1 MQSAKVLNFFSMV
14 LWYPFLEFQ
23 RLLFALLGVNSNLQR
38 IRENIKIMKKNAFL
52 CVIMVCISIL
62 SGCGAGDDVSS
73 EQTVE
78 KNIKYVTNDNA
89 AASMIEAEQETGS
102 EISDS
107 DTGENDTEDNDTEE
121 NDIQENNEQYN
132 DTGAVSDEKQLT
144 GSVEVIKKAEFVVL
158 TDDGTYYEFLFKKK
172 PSGLME
178 IEAGTRVTVTYNGD
192 ISEDNIMSGGI
203 ISIETQ

>member
-1 MQSAKVLNFFSMV
+1 MV

-23 RLLFALLGVNSNLQR
+23 RLLFALLGVSSNLQR

-73 EQTVE
+73 EQTIE
-78 KNIKYVTNDNA
+78 KK
-89 AASMIEAEQETGS
+89 
-102 EISDS
+102 
-107 DTGENDTEDNDTEE
+107 NDTEDNDTEE

-144 GSVEVIKKAEFVVL
+144 GSVEVIKKAEFVLL

-172 PSGLME
+172 PSGLRE

-192 ISEDNIMSGGI
+192 ISEDNIISGGI
-203 ISIETQ
+203 ISIEIQ

>member
-1 MQSAKVLNFFSMV
+1 MV

-23 RLLFALLGVNSNLQR
+23 RLLFALLGVSSNLQR

-73 EQTVE
+73 EQTIE

-102 EISDS
+102 EIPDS
-107 DTGENDTEDNDTEE
+107 DTGENNTEE

-144 GSVEVIKKAEFVVL
+144 GSVEVIKKAEFVLL
-158 TDDGTYYEFLFKKK
+158 TDDGTYYEFSFKKK
-172 PSGLME
+172 PSGLRE
-178 IEAGTRVTVTYNGD
+178 IEAGTRVTVTYNGG
-192 ISEDNIMSGGI
+192 ISEDNIISGGI
-203 ISIETQ
+203 ISIEIQ

>member
-1 MQSAKVLNFFSMV
+1 MV

-23 RLLFALLGVNSNLQR
+23 RLLFALLGVSSNLQR

-73 EQTVE
+73 EQTIE

-89 AASMIEAEQETGS
+89 AASMIEAEQESGS
-102 EISDS
+102 EIPDS

-144 GSVEVIKKAEFVVL
+144 GSVEVIKKAEFVLL

-172 PSGLME
+172 PSGLRE

-192 ISEDNIMSGGI
+192 ISEDNIISGGI
-203 ISIETQ
+203 ISIEIQ

>member
-1 MQSAKVLNFFSMV
+1 MV

-23 RLLFALLGVNSNLQR
+23 RLLVALLGVNSNLQR

-73 EQTVE
+73 EQTIE

-144 GSVEVIKKAEFVVL
+144 GSVEVIKKAEFVLL

-172 PSGLME
+172 PSGLRG

-192 ISEDNIMSGGI
+192 ISEDNIISGGI
-203 ISIETQ
+203 ISIEIQ

>member
-1 MQSAKVLNFFSMV
+1 MV

-23 RLLFALLGVNSNLQR
+23 RLLFALLGVSSNFQR

-73 EQTVE
+73 EQTIE
-78 KNIKYVTNDNA
+78 KNIKYVTNDNV

-102 EISDS
+102 EIPDS

-144 GSVEVIKKAEFVVL
+144 GSVEVIKKAEFVLL

-192 ISEDNIMSGGI
+192 ISEDNIISGGI
-203 ISIETQ
+203 ISIEIQ

>member
-1 MQSAKVLNFFSMV
+1 MV

-102 EISDS
+102 ETPDS

-144 GSVEVIKKAEFVVL
+144 GSVEVIKKAEFVLL

-172 PSGLME
+172 PSGLRE

-192 ISEDNIMSGGI
+192 ISEDNIISGGI
-203 ISIETQ
+203 ISIEIQ

>member
-1 MQSAKVLNFFSMV
+1 MV

-23 RLLFALLGVNSNLQR
+23 RLLFALLGVSSNLQR

-73 EQTVE
+73 EQTIK

-102 EISDS
+102 EIPDS

-144 GSVEVIKKAEFVVL
+144 GSVEVIKKAEFVLL

-172 PSGLME
+172 PSGLRE

-192 ISEDNIMSGGI
+192 ISEDNIISGGI
-203 ISIETQ
+203 ISIEIQ

>member
-1 MQSAKVLNFFSMV
+1 MV

-102 EISDS
+102 EIPDS

-144 GSVEVIKKAEFVVL
+144 GSVEVIKKAEFVLL

-178 IEAGTRVTVTYNGD
+178 IEAGTRVTFTYNGD
-192 ISEDNIMSGGI
+192 ISEDNIISGGI

>member
-1 MQSAKVLNFFSMV
+1 MV

-23 RLLFALLGVNSNLQR
+23 RLPFALLGVNSNLQR

-102 EISDS
+102 EIPDS

-144 GSVEVIKKAEFVVL
+144 GSVEVIKKAEFVLL

-192 ISEDNIMSGGI
+192 ISEDNIISGGI

>member
-1 MQSAKVLNFFSMV
+1 
-14 LWYPFLEFQ
+14 
-23 RLLFALLGVNSNLQR
+23 
-38 IRENIKIMKKNAFL
+38 MKKNAFL

-73 EQTVE
+73 EQTIE

-102 EISDS
+102 EIPDS
-107 DTGENDTEDNDTEE
+107 DTGENNTEENDTEENNTEE

-132 DTGAVSDEKQLT
+132 DAGAVSDEKQLT
-144 GSVEVIKKAEFVVL
+144 GSVEVIKKAEFVLL
-158 TDDGTYYEFLFKKK
+158 TDDGTYYEFSFKKK
-172 PSGLME
+172 PSGLRK

-192 ISEDNIMSGGI
+192 ISEDNIISGGI
-203 ISIETQ
+203 ISIEIQ

>member
-1 MQSAKVLNFFSMV
+1 MV

-23 RLLFALLGVNSNLQR
+23 RLLFALLGVSSNLQR

-62 SGCGAGDDVSS
+62 SGCGGGDDVSS
-73 EQTVE
+73 EQTIE

-102 EISDS
+102 EIPDS
-107 DTGENDTEDNDTEE
+107 DTGENDTEE

-144 GSVEVIKKAEFVVL
+144 GSVEVIKKAEFVLL

-172 PSGLME
+172 PSGLRE

-192 ISEDNIMSGGI
+192 ISEDNIISGGI
-203 ISIETQ
+203 ISIEIQ

>member
-1 MQSAKVLNFFSMV
+1 MV
-14 LWYPFLEFQ
+14 LWFPFLEFQ
-23 RLLFALLGVNSNLQR
+23 RLLFALLGVSSNLQR

-73 EQTVE
+73 EQTIE

-102 EISDS
+102 EIPDS

-144 GSVEVIKKAEFVVL
+144 GSVEVIKKAEFVLL

-172 PSGLME
+172 PSGLRE

-192 ISEDNIMSGGI
+192 ISEDNIISGGI
-203 ISIETQ
+203 ISIEIQ

>member
-1 MQSAKVLNFFSMV
+1 MV

-23 RLLFALLGVNSNLQR
+23 RLLFALLGVSSNLQR

-73 EQTVE
+73 EQTIE

-144 GSVEVIKKAEFVVL
+144 GSVEVIKKAEFVLL

-172 PSGLME
+172 PSGLRE

-192 ISEDNIMSGGI
+192 ISEDNIISGGI
-203 ISIETQ
+203 ISIEIQ

>member
-1 MQSAKVLNFFSMV
+1 MV

-23 RLLFALLGVNSNLQR
+23 RLLFALLGVSSNLQR

-73 EQTVE
+73 EQTIE

-102 EISDS
+102 EIPDS

-144 GSVEVIKKAEFVVL
+144 GSVEVIKKAEFVLL

-172 PSGLME
+172 PSGLTE

-192 ISEDNIMSGGI
+192 ISEDNIISGGI
-203 ISIETQ
+203 ISIEIQ

>member
-1 MQSAKVLNFFSMV
+1 MV

-23 RLLFALLGVNSNLQR
+23 RLLFALLGVSSNLQR

-73 EQTVE
+73 EQTIE

-102 EISDS
+102 EIPDS
-107 DTGENDTEDNDTEE
+107 DTGENDTEE

-144 GSVEVIKKAEFVVL
+144 GSVEVIKKAEFVLL

-172 PSGLME
+172 TSGLRE

-192 ISEDNIMSGGI
+192 ISEDNIISGGI
-203 ISIETQ
+203 ISIEIQ

>member
-1 MQSAKVLNFFSMV
+1 MV

-23 RLLFALLGVNSNLQR
+23 RLLFALLGVSSNLQR

-102 EISDS
+102 EIPDS

-144 GSVEVIKKAEFVVL
+144 GSVEVIKKAEFVLL

-192 ISEDNIMSGGI
+192 ISEDNIISGGI

>member
-1 MQSAKVLNFFSMV
+1 MV

-23 RLLFALLGVNSNLQR
+23 RLLFALLGVSSNLQR

-73 EQTVE
+73 EQTIE

-102 EISDS
+102 EIPDS
-107 DTGENDTEDNDTEE
+107 DIGENDTEDNDTEE

-144 GSVEVIKKAEFVVL
+144 GSVEVIKKAEFVLL

-172 PSGLME
+172 PSGLRE

-192 ISEDNIMSGGI
+192 ISEDNIISGGI
-203 ISIETQ
+203 ISIEIQ

>member
-1 MQSAKVLNFFSMV
+1 MV

-23 RLLFALLGVNSNLQR
+23 RLLFALLGVSSNLQR

-62 SGCGAGDDVSS
+62 SGCGAWDDVSS
-73 EQTVE
+73 EQTIE

-102 EISDS
+102 EIPDS

-144 GSVEVIKKAEFVVL
+144 GSVEVIKKAEFVLL

-172 PSGLME
+172 PSGLRE

-192 ISEDNIMSGGI
+192 ISEDNIISGGI
-203 ISIETQ
+203 ISIEIQ

>member
-1 MQSAKVLNFFSMV
+1 MV

-73 EQTVE
+73 EQTIE

-102 EISDS
+102 EIPDS

-144 GSVEVIKKAEFVVL
+144 GSVEVIKKAEFVLL

-172 PSGLME
+172 PSGLRE

-192 ISEDNIMSGGI
+192 ISEDNIISGGI
-203 ISIETQ
+203 ISIEIQ

>member
-1 MQSAKVLNFFSMV
+1 MV

-23 RLLFALLGVNSNLQR
+23 RLLFALLGVSSNHQR

-73 EQTVE
+73 EQTIE

-102 EISDS
+102 EIPDS

-144 GSVEVIKKAEFVVL
+144 GSVEVIKKAEFVLL

-172 PSGLME
+172 PSGLRE

-192 ISEDNIMSGGI
+192 ISEDNIISGGI
-203 ISIETQ
+203 ISIEIQ

>member
-1 MQSAKVLNFFSMV
+1 
-14 LWYPFLEFQ
+14 
-23 RLLFALLGVNSNLQR
+23 
-38 IRENIKIMKKNAFL
+38 MKKSAFL
-52 CVIMVCISIL
+52 CVIMVCLSIL
-62 SGCGAGDDVSS
+62 SGCGTGYDVSS

-89 AASMIEAEQETGS
+89 AASMIEAEQEAGS
-102 EISDS
+102 EIPDS
-107 DTGENDTEDNDTEE
+107 DTGDNAAEDNDTEE
-121 NDIQENNEQYN
+121 NDTEDNDIQENDEQNN

-144 GSVEVIKKAEFVVL
+144 GSVEVIKKAEFVLL

-192 ISEDNIMSGGI
+192 ISEDNIISGGI
-203 ISIETQ
+203 ISIEIQ

>member
-1 MQSAKVLNFFSMV
+1 MV

-23 RLLFALLGVNSNLQR
+23 RLLFALLGVSSNFQR

-73 EQTVE
+73 EQTIE

-102 EISDS
+102 EIPDS
-107 DTGENDTEDNDTEE
+107 DTGENDIEDNDTEE

-144 GSVEVIKKAEFVVL
+144 GSVEVIKKAEFVLL

-172 PSGLME
+172 PSGLRE

-192 ISEDNIMSGGI
+192 ISEDNIISGGI
-203 ISIETQ
+203 ISIEIQ

>member
-1 MQSAKVLNFFSMV
+1 MQSKKVLNFFSMV

-102 EISDS
+102 EIPDS

-144 GSVEVIKKAEFVVL
+144 GSLEVIKKAEFVLL

-192 ISEDNIMSGGI
+192 ISEDNIISGGI

>member
-1 MQSAKVLNFFSMV
+1 MV

-23 RLLFALLGVNSNLQR
+23 RLLVALLGVSSNLQR

-73 EQTVE
+73 EQTIE

-102 EISDS
+102 EIPDS
-107 DTGENDTEDNDTEE
+107 DTGENDTEDNDTEDNDTEE

-144 GSVEVIKKAEFVVL
+144 GSVEVIKKAEFVLL

-172 PSGLME
+172 PSGLRE

-192 ISEDNIMSGGI
+192 ISEDNIISGGI
-203 ISIETQ
+203 ISIEIQ

>member
-1 MQSAKVLNFFSMV
+1 MV

-23 RLLFALLGVNSNLQR
+23 RLLFALLGVSSNLQR

-73 EQTVE
+73 EQTIE

-102 EISDS
+102 EIPDS
-107 DTGENDTEDNDTEE
+107 DTGEDDTEDNDTEE

-144 GSVEVIKKAEFVVL
+144 GSVEVIKKAEFVLL

-192 ISEDNIMSGGI
+192 ISEDNIISGGI
-203 ISIETQ
+203 ISIEIQ

>member
-1 MQSAKVLNFFSMV
+1 MV

-38 IRENIKIMKKNAFL
+38 IRENIKKMKKNAFL

-102 EISDS
+102 ETPDS

-121 NDIQENNEQYN
+121 NDIQKNNEQYN

-144 GSVEVIKKAEFVVL
+144 GSVEVIKKAEFVLL

-192 ISEDNIMSGGI
+192 ISEDNIISGGI

>member
-1 MQSAKVLNFFSMV
+1 MV

-73 EQTVE
+73 EQTIE

-89 AASMIEAEQETGS
+89 AASMIETEQETGS
-102 EISDS
+102 EIPDS

-144 GSVEVIKKAEFVVL
+144 GSVEVIKKAEFVLL

-172 PSGLME
+172 PSGLRE

-192 ISEDNIMSGGI
+192 ISEDNIISGGI
-203 ISIETQ
+203 ISIEIQ

>member
-1 MQSAKVLNFFSMV
+1 MV

-23 RLLFALLGVNSNLQR
+23 RLLFALLGVSSNLKR

-73 EQTVE
+73 EQTIE

-89 AASMIEAEQETGS
+89 AASMIEAEQEAGS
-102 EISDS
+102 EIPDS
-107 DTGENDTEDNDTEE
+107 DTGDNAAEDNDTEE
-121 NDIQENNEQYN
+121 NDTEDNDIQQNDEQNN

-144 GSVEVIKKAEFVVL
+144 GSVEVIKKAEFVLL
-158 TDDGTYYEFLFKKK
+158 TDDGTYYEFLYNKK

-178 IEAGTRVTVTYNGD
+178 IEAGTRVTVTYNGE
-192 ISEDNIMSGGI
+192 ISEDNIISGGI
-203 ISIETQ
+203 ISIEIQ

>member
-1 MQSAKVLNFFSMV
+1 MV

-23 RLLFALLGVNSNLQR
+23 RLLFALLGVSSNLQR
-38 IRENIKIMKKNAFL
+38 IRENIKIMKKNALL

-73 EQTVE
+73 EQTIE

-102 EISDS
+102 EIPDS

-144 GSVEVIKKAEFVVL
+144 GSVEVIKKAEFVLL

-172 PSGLME
+172 PSGLRE

-192 ISEDNIMSGGI
+192 ISEDNIISGGI
-203 ISIETQ
+203 ISIEIQ

>member
-1 MQSAKVLNFFSMV
+1 MV

-23 RLLFALLGVNSNLQR
+23 RLLFALLGVSSNLQR

-73 EQTVE
+73 EQTIE

-102 EISDS
+102 EIPDS

-144 GSVEVIKKAEFVVL
+144 GSAEVIKKAEFVLL

-172 PSGLME
+172 PSGLRE

-192 ISEDNIMSGGI
+192 ISEDNIISGGI
-203 ISIETQ
+203 ISIEIQ

>member
-1 MQSAKVLNFFSMV
+1 MV

-23 RLLFALLGVNSNLQR
+23 RLLFSLLGVSSNLQR

-73 EQTVE
+73 EQTIE

-102 EISDS
+102 EIPDS
-107 DTGENDTEDNDTEE
+107 DTGENDTEE

-144 GSVEVIKKAEFVVL
+144 GSVEVIKKAEFVLL

-172 PSGLME
+172 PSGLRE

-192 ISEDNIMSGGI
+192 ISEDNIISGGI
-203 ISIETQ
+203 ISIEIQ

>member
-1 MQSAKVLNFFSMV
+1 MV

-23 RLLFALLGVNSNLQR
+23 RLLFALLGVSSNLQR

-73 EQTVE
+73 EQTIE

-102 EISDS
+102 EIPDS

-144 GSVEVIKKAEFVVL
+144 GSVEVIKKAEFVLL
-158 TDDGTYYEFLFKKK
+158 TDDGIYYEFLFKKK
-172 PSGLME
+172 PSGLRE

-192 ISEDNIMSGGI
+192 ISEDNIISGGI
-203 ISIETQ
+203 ISIEIQ

>member
-1 MQSAKVLNFFSMV
+1 MV

-23 RLLFALLGVNSNLQR
+23 RLLFALLGVSSNLQR
-38 IRENIKIMKKNAFL
+38 IREIIKIMKKNAFL

-73 EQTVE
+73 EQTIE

-102 EISDS
+102 EIPDS

-144 GSVEVIKKAEFVVL
+144 GSVEVIKKAEFVLL

-172 PSGLME
+172 PSGLRK
-178 IEAGTRVTVTYNGD
+178 IEAGTRVTVTYNGN
-192 ISEDNIMSGGI
+192 ISEDNIISGGI
-203 ISIETQ
+203 ISIEIQ

>member
-1 MQSAKVLNFFSMV
+1 MV

-52 CVIMVCISIL
+52 CVIMVYISIL

-102 EISDS
+102 ETPDS

-144 GSVEVIKKAEFVVL
+144 GSVEVIKKAEFVLL

-192 ISEDNIMSGGI
+192 ISEDNIISGGI

>member
-1 MQSAKVLNFFSMV
+1 MV

-102 EISDS
+102 EIPDS

-132 DTGAVSDEKQLT
+132 DTGAVIDEKQLT
-144 GSVEVIKKAEFVVL
+144 GSVEVIKKAEFVLL

-192 ISEDNIMSGGI
+192 ISEDNIISGGI

>member
-1 MQSAKVLNFFSMV
+1 MV

-23 RLLFALLGVNSNLQR
+23 RLLFALLGVSSNLQR

-52 CVIMVCISIL
+52 CIIMVCISIL

-73 EQTVE
+73 EQTIE

-102 EISDS
+102 EIPDS

-144 GSVEVIKKAEFVVL
+144 GSVEVIKKAEFVLL

-172 PSGLME
+172 PSGLRE

-192 ISEDNIMSGGI
+192 ISEDNIISGGI
-203 ISIETQ
+203 ISIEIQ

>member
-1 MQSAKVLNFFSMV
+1 MV

-23 RLLFALLGVNSNLQR
+23 RLLFALLGVSSNLQR

-73 EQTVE
+73 EQTIE

-89 AASMIEAEQETGS
+89 AASMIEAEHETGS
-102 EISDS
+102 EIPDS

-144 GSVEVIKKAEFVVL
+144 GSVEVIKKAEFVLL

-172 PSGLME
+172 PSGLRE

-192 ISEDNIMSGGI
+192 ISEDNIISGGI
-203 ISIETQ
+203 ISIEIQ